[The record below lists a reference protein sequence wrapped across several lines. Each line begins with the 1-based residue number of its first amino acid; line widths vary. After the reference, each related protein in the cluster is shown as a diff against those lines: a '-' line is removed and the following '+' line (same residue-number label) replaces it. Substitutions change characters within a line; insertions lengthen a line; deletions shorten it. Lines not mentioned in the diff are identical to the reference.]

1 MDVNRS
7 SENKTT
13 TIVLVVIAVILMYQ
27 LSNKKV
33 TKEGLEEVYPP
44 ASTNKTSPSEEVLV
58 SETQPV
64 SEVSEMA
71 APIAKTT
78 TQNWQ
83 SYYDTGNSVLRPMT
97 ETHTVSGY
105 SGSSAYGAFGG
116 TGNNEMSDD
125 QLMNSENY
133 LPQETS
139 NDWFNVLEEPTSIK
153 NRHLITASKLIGVN
167 TIGTSKKNASR
178 DLRGNIPAPKIQ
190 VSPWNN
196 SSIDPDM
203 NIRSWC

>member
-7 SENKTT
+7 SDDKMTNC
-13 TIVLVVIAVILMYQ
+13 ILVVLAVVLMYH
-27 LSNKKV
+27 LSNKK
-33 TKEGLEEVYPP
+33 TSKEGLEEVETPVEE
-44 ASTNKTSPSEEVLV
+44 SPVEEIVV
-58 SETQPV
+58 SEPQTVVDSPAPV
-64 SEVSEMA
+64 VQ
-71 APIAKTT
+71 TT

-83 SYYDTGNSVLRPMT
+83 SYYDTGNSVLQSMT
-97 ETHTVSGY
+97 ESHTVSGY
-105 SGSSAYGAFGG
+105 SGGSVYGSFSG
-116 TGNNEMSDD
+116 TGNNEVSDE
-125 QLMNSENY
+125 QLMNSNNY

>member
-27 LSNKKV
+27 LSNKKA
-33 TKEGLEEVYPP
+33 TTEGLEEVEIPIEEVP
-44 ASTNKTSPSEEVLV
+44 ASQ
-58 SETQPV
+58 TQTV
-64 SEVSEMA
+64 SEVSDTP
-71 APIAKTT
+71 APISQTT

-83 SYYDTGNSVLRPMT
+83 SYYDTGNSVLQPMT
-97 ETHTVSGY
+97 ESHSVSGY
-105 SGSSAYGAFGG
+105 SGSSAYGSFGG
-116 TGNNEMSDD
+116 TGNNEMSDE

-133 LPQETS
+133 LPQQTT

-167 TIGTSKKNASR
+167 TIGTSKRNASR